1 MGFSSVSFLTF
12 GCMDSG
18 LLVLVSQMGIF
29 LFNRLFTGI
38 DGGSVLREL
47 YHMYLE
53 GPTPS

>member
-1 MGFSSVSFLTF
+1 VGFSSVSFLTF